1 MTHGT
6 AFFAEPLRVI
16 NIGIEVFAEDLA
28 AEGVQVVHLDWRPPS
43 GGDPRLAALLARLE
57 DEE

>member
-1 MTHGT
+1 MTHELS
-6 AFFAEPLRVI
+6 FFAEPLRVI

-28 AEGVQVVHLDWRPPS
+28 AEGVQVVHLDWRPPG
-43 GGDPRLAALLARLE
+43 GGDRRLAALLSRLE

>member
-1 MTHGT
+1 MNHGSF
-6 AFFAEPLRVI
+6 FFAVPLRVI

-43 GGDPRLAALLARLE
+43 GGDPHLAALLARLE

>member
-1 MTHGT
+1 MTPGT
-6 AFFAEPLRVI
+6 FFFVEPLRVI

-28 AEGVQVVHLDWRPPS
+28 AEGIQVVHLDWRPPG
-43 GGDPRLAALLARLE
+43 GGDHRLAALLARLE

>member
-6 AFFAEPLRVI
+6 FFFAEPLRVI
-16 NIGIEVFAEDLA
+16 NIGIEVFAEDLKSEG
-28 AEGVQVVHLDWRPPS
+28 AEVVHLDWRPPT
-43 GGDPRLAALLARLE
+43 GGNPHLAALLARLE

>member
-1 MTHGT
+1 MTHGPF
-6 AFFAEPLRVI
+6 FFAEPLRVI

-28 AEGVQVVHLDWRPPS
+28 AEGVRVVQLDWRPPS
-43 GGDPRLAALLARLE
+43 GGDPHLAAMLARLE

>member
-6 AFFAEPLRVI
+6 FFFAEPLRVI
-16 NIGIEVFAEDLA
+16 NIGIEVFAEDLKE
-28 AEGVQVVHLDWRPPS
+28 EGVEVVHLDWRPPT
-43 GGDPRLAALLARLE
+43 GGDPHLAALLARLE